1 MTWDSSRLQIN
12 IGLEMY
18 AFDIWLMCDYEKC
31 ANSCQKVPIMFILC
45 LASAKHD
52 IFCISKYS
60 GFYEDN
66 EDNDIYAINVHLL
79 ARMCL

>member
-1 MTWDSSRLQIN
+1 
-12 IGLEMY
+12 
-18 AFDIWLMCDYEKC
+18 MCKFMPKGAHYVHLV
-31 ANSCQKVPIMFILC
+31 ST
-45 LASAKHD
+45 SAKHD